1 MRKLII
7 GAGMAIS
14 TISALAAPA
23 YAADVTENG
32 AVKLTEQPT
41 TAAQHTIKLK
51 TDAAMAKDSGPNAA
65 AENKITTNSA
75 YKMDVN
81 NRVSKNPDM
90 KSTKPSDDSSGY
102 MK

>member
-14 TISALAAPA
+14 TLSALAAPA

-41 TAAQHTIKLK
+41 MAAQHTIKLK
-51 TDAAMAKDSGPNAA
+51 TDAAKDSGPNAA
-65 AENKITTNSA
+65 AENKITTNPA

-81 NRVSKNPDM
+81 NRVSKNPDT
-90 KSTKPSDDSSGY
+90 KATKPSDDSSGY